1 MRKAHP
7 PLLEIK
13 ISGPG
18 VMPGRI
24 ALGLL
29 YKICHEAQE
38 AVNRQAQAIE
48 VKTTGQPI
56 TEAAIRECRL
66 ELVGLRKGS
75 TILEFAPASKQPSL
89 LPETD
94 LLGVEAVSEVATTLR
109 AVTQKRGRWK
119 APDPRV
125 LEALEDLGS
134 IFEEGVDKLQWIAP
148 ASGRR
153 KRTTAEFVPSYL
165 PNIRRRK
172 QESLEFEALPMAVL
186 EQPVQV
192 AAPGRFIS
200 QSFFTPKTIKQLI
213 AEQHVR
219 PIADIS
225 ILSGAIPDEDVDD
238 FVADIY
244 RDRKA

>member
-1 MRKAHP
+1 MRKAQP

-18 VMPGRI
+18 VKPGCI

-48 VKTTGQPI
+48 AKATGKPI

-66 ELVGLRKGS
+66 ALVGLRKGS
-75 TILEFAPASKQPSL
+75 TVLEFSPATKQRSS
-89 LPETD
+89 LPETE
-94 LLGVEAVSEVATTLR
+94 LLGVEAVSAVATTLR
-109 AVTQKRGRWK
+109 AVSQKRGKWK

-125 LEALEDLGS
+125 LDALEELGS

-148 ASGRR
+148 ANARR

-165 PNIRRRK
+165 PKIRRRK
-172 QESLEFEALPMAVL
+172 QESLQFEVVPTA
-186 EQPVQV
+186 EHPVQITL
-192 AAPGRFIS
+192 GLSRD
-200 QSFFTPKTIKQLI
+200 FFTPRTIKQLI
-213 AEQHVR
+213 AEQHVH
-219 PIADIS
+219 PIADVS
-225 ILSGAIPDEDVDD
+225 ALSGAIPDEDVDR
-238 FVADIY
+238 I
-244 RDRKA
+244 RG